1 MFELLKKL
9 GIFGL
14 ALAGVLEAT
23 VLPLPMEGISLPAY
37 LASKDKI
44 LYLFIILLLSSITG
58 SIIGYLFW
66 KRVGRVFKKKYI
78 NNDRFKKIKELYE
91 KNAFLTLLTSAFT
104 PLPFEGYVLTA
115 GILEIDFK
123 TFLLGVT
130 LSRVLRHL
138 PQAILLYIFGDK
150 IIESLEFYSIL
161 GVLVIFSLFLIK
173 KIQSKIK
180 NNKKTAKQ

>member
-1 MFELLKKL
+1 MVELLKKL
-9 GIFGL
+9 GVFGL
-14 ALAGVLEAT
+14 FLAGILEAT
-23 VLPLPMEGISLPAY
+23 ILPLPMETISLPIY
-37 LASKDKI
+37 LVSKDKI
-44 LYLFIILLLSSITG
+44 PYLFIMLLLSSITG

-78 NNDRFKKIKELYE
+78 NNDVFKKIKELYE

-138 PQAILLYIFGDK
+138 PQAILLYIFGNK
-150 IIESLEFYSIL
+150 IIENLKIYSMI
-161 GVLVIFSLFLIK
+161 GIFIIFSLFLIK
-173 KIQSKIK
+173 KILKR
-180 NNKKTAKQ
+180 N